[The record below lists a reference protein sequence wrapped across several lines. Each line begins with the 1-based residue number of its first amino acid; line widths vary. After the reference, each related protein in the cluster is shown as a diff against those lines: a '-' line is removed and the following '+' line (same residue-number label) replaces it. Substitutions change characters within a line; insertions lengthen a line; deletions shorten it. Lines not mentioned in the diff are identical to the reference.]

1 MYLLIN
7 SPSTAVRNGNE
18 STIPYEDVNINCA
31 EVNATG
37 LQYGGI
43 YKFISSTKGNMNK
56 NCSEQIQY
64 GIMTSIFDF
73 MSDRVIGNRK
83 QKKVNFQKNQI
94 YTDSIMTK

>member
-43 YKFISSTKGNMNK
+43 YKFISAQLSGEYKELKFGP
-56 NCSEQIQY
+56 
-64 GIMTSIFDF
+64 
-73 MSDRVIGNRK
+73 
-83 QKKVNFQKNQI
+83 
-94 YTDSIMTK
+94 

>member
-43 YKFISSTKGNMNK
+43 YKFISAERLPQACTMVK
-56 NCSEQIQY
+56 Y
-64 GIMTSIFDF
+64 A
-73 MSDRVIGNRK
+73 VL
-83 QKKVNFQKNQI
+83 
-94 YTDSIMTK
+94 

>member
-43 YKFISSTKGNMNK
+43 YKFISAFFENP
-56 NCSEQIQY
+56 
-64 GIMTSIFDF
+64 IFTVFFADF
-73 MSDRVIGNRK
+73 FGKSLDDFPINVLFYQHGR
-83 QKKVNFQKNQI
+83 
-94 YTDSIMTK
+94 